1 MDTHRKLDVWMRAGD
16 LVRVIYR
23 VTDELPSAEFQ
34 VATPQLRRA
43 AWSVQNNIAEGNA
56 RVGRREMKRFFDYA
70 LASPA
75 EVDSMRCTLPTLYPL
90 DETSLREVDELRW
103 KITAG
108 VFALLKR
115 GRR

>member
-1 MDTHRKLDVWMRAGD
+1 
-16 LVRVIYR
+16 
-23 VTDELPSAEFQ
+23 
-34 VATPQLRRA
+34 
-43 AWSVQNNIAEGNA
+43 
-56 RVGRREMKRFFDYA
+56 MKRFFDYA